1 MTTEPDEAAALA
13 RRQQRLQDLC
23 GAAVRALSGRSD
35 LQFRGLRLY
44 QGRHRLPLL
53 APHLHPDLVADDLRS
68 FRGAADGL
76 ALRLM
81 RSDAALHQRLS
92 PADPVQRLLFD
103 LLEQLRV
110 ESLAP
115 SRLPG
120 VPQNLQHRFAQWSS
134 AFHAAGLADSA
145 SGILIYTVAQMARAR
160 VVGEP
165 VLADTEDLIESTRA
179 ALAPSL
185 GHALA
190 GLRRHR
196 EHQAG
201 YALHALVIAR
211 EVSERLRWAQEEAGA
226 ESDGPDAEAAA
237 RAAFG
242 LAVEED
248 PQGESGA
255 APAGHESAAA
265 ARETAQAYR
274 VFTRAYDREWSATAL
289 ARPARLREWREQLDR
304 RVAALGIPVA
314 RLAREIQ
321 TMFALP
327 QPEGWESARDEGQ
340 IDGRALARLVA
351 SPRERRLFR
360 DTPLQ
365 PQAQV
370 ALTLL
375 LDCSGSMRRHVESL
389 APLLDLLLRALE
401 LAGVSAELL
410 GFTTGAW
417 HGGRAWRDWQR
428 AGRPAQ
434 PGRLNERWHLVFKD
448 ADTRWRRA
456 RPGIAAL
463 LGPELFREGI
473 DGEAVDWAAARLL
486 LRDEPR
492 KLLLVL
498 SDGCPM
504 DGATQQANT
513 ASLLPVHL
521 REVLQRHERQGLVRI
536 AGLGVGLELSELYPR
551 SQALDLQAV
560 QGMALL
566 REMLRPLL
574 RR

>member
-1 MTTEPDEAAALA
+1 VTTEPDQAAVLA

-23 GAAVRALSGRSD
+23 GATVRALSGRAD
-35 LQFRGLRLY
+35 LQFRGLRLHE
-44 QGRHRLPLL
+44 GRHRLPLL
-53 APHLHPDLVADDLRS
+53 APHLHPDLAEDDLRS

-81 RSDAALHQRLS
+81 RSDAALHRRLS

-103 LLEQLRV
+103 LLEQLRA
-110 ESLAP
+110 ESLVPA
-115 SRLPG
+115 RFPG
-120 VPQNLQHRFAQWSS
+120 LPQNLQHRFTQWSR
-134 AFHAAGLADSA
+134 AFHRAGLTDSA
-145 SGILIYTVAQMARAR
+145 RGILIYTVAQMARAR

-165 VLADTEDLIESTRA
+165 VLADTEDLIEATRA

-196 EHQAG
+196 AHQAA
-201 YALHALVIAR
+201 YAVHALAIAR
-211 EVSERLRWAQEEAGA
+211 EVGERLRSAQADA
-226 ESDGPDAEAAA
+226 AAPRDGPDAEAAA

-248 PQGESGA
+248 PQGGQGGA
-255 APAGHESAAA
+255 LASQQGVAAA
-265 ARETAQAYR
+265 GATAQAYR
-274 VFTRAYDREWSATAL
+274 VFTRAYDREWPAAAL
-289 ARPARLREWREQLDR
+289 ARPPRLREWRGQLDR

-321 TMFALP
+321 AMFALP
-327 QPEGWESARDEGQ
+327 QPGGWESAREEGR

-365 PQAQV
+365 PQAEV

-410 GFTTGAW
+410 GFSTGGW

-428 AGRPAQ
+428 AGRPQQ
-434 PGRLNERWHLVFKD
+434 PGRLNERWHVVFKD
-448 ADTRWRRA
+448 ADTPWRRA

-463 LGPELFREGI
+463 LGPELFREGL

-504 DGATQQANT
+504 DGATQQANS
-513 ASLLPVHL
+513 AGCLEQHL
-521 REVLQRHERQGLVRI
+521 REVLQRHERQGQVRI
-536 AGLGVGLELSELYPR
+536 AGLGVGLELSDLYPR
-551 SQALDLQAV
+551 SQALDLHAV
-560 QGMALL
+560 QGMPLL

-574 RR
+574 RG